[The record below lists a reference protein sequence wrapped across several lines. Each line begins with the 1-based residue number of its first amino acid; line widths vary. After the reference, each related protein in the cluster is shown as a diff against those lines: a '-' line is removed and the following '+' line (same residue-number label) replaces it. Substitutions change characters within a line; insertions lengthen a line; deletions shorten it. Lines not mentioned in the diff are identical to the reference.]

1 MHYDTS
7 LYSAGCKEKIWGR
20 ILKHC
25 VLDEIKS
32 IQIFLSKISTP
43 FLTYFFTFVIIKA
56 EFWYIE

>member
-32 IQIFLSKISTP
+32 IQIFFVENVHSFPNL
-43 FLTYFFTFVIIKA
+43 FFHICH
-56 EFWYIE
+56 Y